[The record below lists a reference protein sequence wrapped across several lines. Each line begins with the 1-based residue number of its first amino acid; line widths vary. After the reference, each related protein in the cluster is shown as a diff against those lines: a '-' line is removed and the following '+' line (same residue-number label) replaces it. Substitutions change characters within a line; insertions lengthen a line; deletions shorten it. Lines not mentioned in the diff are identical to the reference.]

1 MYKIKNKAYQPI
13 PLELKNGKTV
23 VLTNRSSVLDDV
35 PDSEITNQM
44 LALKAAG
51 QIQII
56 KK

>member
-1 MYKIKNKAYQPI
+1 MFKIKNKAYQPI

-23 VLTNRSSVLDDV
+23 VLTDRSSVLDNVAD
-35 PDSEITNQM
+35 DEITSQM